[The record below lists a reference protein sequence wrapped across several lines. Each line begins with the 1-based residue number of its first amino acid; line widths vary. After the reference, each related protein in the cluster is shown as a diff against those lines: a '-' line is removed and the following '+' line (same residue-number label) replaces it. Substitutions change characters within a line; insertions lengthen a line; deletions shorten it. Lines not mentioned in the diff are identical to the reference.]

1 MEERLQ
7 KIMAHAGVASRRACE
22 EMIVDGRV
30 KVNGK
35 VVTELGTRV
44 DPDKDVVLLDG
55 RPLTGSESLRYV
67 VLYKPAGY
75 LSDTESTDGRP
86 CLVDLVKVA
95 QRLYPVGRLDF
106 DSEGLMLLTND
117 GSLAHRL
124 THPRYEHPKEYLV
137 LVEGRPLPSAL
148 RKLRQ
153 GIELSE
159 GKTAPAEVEVIDGPP
174 PYLARPSDARP
185 HPTAWLRMVLRE
197 GRKREIRHMTAVVGH
212 PTLRLIR
219 VGLGPLRLVH
229 LNPGEWRDATLVELR
244 HLRRV
249 LQDKP
254 AGRSVH
260 PTASPARGQ
269 RSGAGRAHGAVGT
282 RSSRPPRDGSADR
295 PDRRDEPARGPRPDD
310 SGRPPRRLEDDRP
323 PRRAAGQRLAET
335 SRPPSGRDAA
345 RPPRRDNSGR
355 PPRPVES
362 ERSGRGAETS
372 RPPSR
377 GDAARPPRRDDSGR
391 PPRPVES
398 ERSGRGAE
406 TSRPPSGRDAARP
419 PRRDDSGRPPR
430 RGAADRPPRHTDAG
444 AAPERGGRSTFSR
457 RPGASRRPPAAGG
470 RPMRF
475 RRRKSTS

>member
-7 KIMAHAGVASRRACE
+7 KVMAHAGVASRRACE

-55 RPLTGSESLRYV
+55 RPLTGSEAPRYIL
-67 VLYKPAGY
+67 LYKPAGY

-86 CLVDLVKVA
+86 CLADLVKVA
-95 QRLYPVGRLDF
+95 QRLYPVGRLDY

-117 GSLAHRL
+117 GNLAHKL

-159 GKTAPAEVEVIDGPP
+159 GKTAPAEVEMIDGPP
-174 PYLARPSDARP
+174 PYLARPNDARSQ
-185 HPTAWLRMVLRE
+185 PTTWLRMVLRE
-197 GRKREIRHMTAVVGH
+197 GRKREIRHMTAIVGH

-229 LNPGEWRDATLVELR
+229 LDPGKWRDATLVELR

-254 AGRSVH
+254 VGRGA
-260 PTASPARGQ
+260 PTPTTPARGQ
-269 RSGAGRAHGAVGT
+269 HGGRGRVLVIRT
-282 RSSRPPRDGSADR
+282 PRPPRAPRRADADR
-295 PDRRDEPARGPRPDD
+295 PPRGEEGDQPAARAPGAHL
-310 SGRPPRRLEDDRP
+310 PRRADADRP
-323 PRRAAGQRLAET
+323 PRREEGDRPAGRT
-335 SRPPSGRDAA
+335 SAA
-345 RPPRRDNSGR
+345 RPSQRADADRPRREGGDRPAGR
-355 PPRPVES
+355 TSAARPSQRADADRPARREGGD
-362 ERSGRGAETS
+362 RPAGRTS
-372 RPPSR
+372 A
-377 GDAARPPRRDDSGR
+377 GRPPRRDDNNR
-391 PPRPVES
+391 
-398 ERSGRGAE
+398 
-406 TSRPPSGRDAARP
+406 T
-419 PRRDDSGRPPR
+419 
-430 RGAADRPPRHTDAG
+430 ADRTYAGRSPRGTDAG
-444 AAPERGGRSTFSR
+444 PTTGRKPWRRSA
-457 RPGASRRPPAAGG
+457 RPGASPRPHAAGA
-470 RPMRF
+470 RTVTT
-475 RRRKSTS
+475 RRQKPRA

>member
-7 KIMAHAGVASRRACE
+7 KVMAHAGVASRRACE

-55 RPLTGSESLRYV
+55 RPLTGSEASRYIL
-67 VLYKPAGY
+67 LYKPAGY

-86 CLVDLVKVA
+86 CLTDLVKVA
-95 QRLYPVGRLDF
+95 QRLYPVGRLDY

-117 GSLAHRL
+117 GNLAHKL

-159 GKTAPAEVEVIDGPP
+159 GKTAPAEVEMIDGPP
-174 PYLARPSDARP
+174 PYLARPNDARSQ
-185 HPTAWLRMVLRE
+185 PTTWLRMVLRE
-197 GRKREIRHMTAVVGH
+197 GRKREIRHMTAIVGH

-254 AGRSVH
+254 AGRGA
-260 PTASPARGQ
+260 PTPATPARGQ
-269 RSGAGRAHGAVGT
+269 HGGRGRTLVIRT
-282 RSSRPPRDGSADR
+282 PRPP
-295 PDRRDEPARGPRPDD
+295 
-310 SGRPPRRLEDDRP
+310 RP
-323 PRRAAGQRLAET
+323 PRRAEAE
-335 SRPPSGRDAA
+335 RPPRGEEGDQSAARAPGARPPRRAEAERPPRREEGARPARRPSAA
-345 RPPRRDNSGR
+345 RPPRREEGDRPAGR
-355 PPRPVES
+355 
-362 ERSGRGAETS
+362 TS
-372 RPPSR
+372 
-377 GDAARPPRRDDSGR
+377 A
-391 PPRPVES
+391 
-398 ERSGRGAE
+398 
-406 TSRPPSGRDAARP
+406 
-419 PRRDDSGRPPR
+419 GRPPR
-430 RGAADRPPRHTDAG
+430 RTDAG
-444 AAPERGGRSTFSR
+444 PTAGRKPWRRGA
-457 RPGASRRPPAAGG
+457 RPGASPRPHAAGA
-470 RPMRF
+470 RTVTT
-475 RRRKSTS
+475 RRQKPRA

>member
-7 KIMAHAGVASRRACE
+7 KVMAHAGVASRRACE

-44 DPDKDVVLLDG
+44 NPDKDVVLLDG
-55 RPLTGSESLRYV
+55 RPLTGSEAPRYIL
-67 VLYKPAGY
+67 LYKPAGY

-86 CLVDLVKVA
+86 CLTDLVKVA
-95 QRLYPVGRLDF
+95 QRLYPVGRLDY

-117 GSLAHRL
+117 GNLAHKL

-159 GKTAPAEVEVIDGPP
+159 GKTAPAEVEMIDGPP
-174 PYLARPSDARP
+174 PYLARPNDARSQ
-185 HPTAWLRMVLRE
+185 PTTWLRMVLRE
-197 GRKREIRHMTAVVGH
+197 GRKREIRHMTAIVGH

-254 AGRSVH
+254 VGRGA
-260 PTASPARGQ
+260 PPPATPARGQ
-269 RSGAGRAHGAVGT
+269 HGGRGRALVIRT
-282 RSSRPPRDGSADR
+282 PRPP
-295 PDRRDEPARGPRPDD
+295 
-310 SGRPPRRLEDDRP
+310 RPPRREDNNRTAGRAEADRP
-323 PRRAAGQRLAET
+323 PRREEGDRPAGRT
-335 SRPPSGRDAA
+335 SAG
-345 RPPRRDNSGR
+345 
-355 PPRPVES
+355 
-362 ERSGRGAETS
+362 
-372 RPPSR
+372 
-377 GDAARPPRRDDSGR
+377 RPPRRDDTNRTPGR
-391 PPRPVES
+391 MD
-398 ERSGRGAE
+398 G
-406 TSRPPSGRDAARP
+406 
-419 PRRDDSGRPPR
+419 GRPPR
-430 RGAADRPPRHTDAG
+430 RTDAG
-444 AAPERGGRSTFSR
+444 PTAGRKPWRRSA
-457 RPGASRRPPAAGG
+457 RPGASPRPHAAGA
-470 RPMRF
+470 RAMTA
-475 RRRKSTS
+475 RRQKPRA

>member
-7 KIMAHAGVASRRACE
+7 KVMAHAGVASRRACE

-55 RPLTGSESLRYV
+55 RPLTGSEATRYIL
-67 VLYKPAGY
+67 LYKPPGY

-86 CLVDLVKVA
+86 CVTDLVKVA
-95 QRLYPVGRLDF
+95 QRLYPVGRLDY

-117 GSLAHRL
+117 GNLAHKL

-159 GKTAPAEVEVIDGPP
+159 GKTAPAEVEMIDGPP
-174 PYLARPSDARP
+174 PYLARPNDARSQ
-185 HPTAWLRMVLRE
+185 PTTWLRMVLRE
-197 GRKREIRHMTAVVGH
+197 GRKREIRHMTAIVGH

-254 AGRSVH
+254 IGRGA
-260 PTASPARGQ
+260 PTPAAPTRGQHGGRAVVIRTPRPAR
-269 RSGAGRAHGAVGT
+269 RADA
-282 RSSRPPRDGSADR
+282 
-295 PDRRDEPARGPRPDD
+295 
-310 SGRPPRRLEDDRP
+310 DRP
-323 PRRAAGQRLAET
+323 PRRA
-335 SRPPSGRDAA
+335 DAD
-345 RPPRRDNSGR
+345 RPPRRAEENQPAGRTSTGR
-355 PPRPVES
+355 PAR
-362 ERSGRGAETS
+362 RA
-372 RPPSR
+372 
-377 GDAARPPRRDDSGR
+377 DADRPPRRDDNSRTAGR
-391 PPRPVES
+391 
-398 ERSGRGAE
+398 A
-406 TSRPPSGRDAARP
+406 DA
-419 PRRDDSGRPPR
+419 GRPPR
-430 RGAADRPPRHTDAG
+430 REEGDRPAGRTFAARTPRRDDNSRTAGRADAGRPPRREEGDRPAGHTFAARTPRRDDNSRTAGRADAGRPPRREEGDRPAGHTFAGRPPRRTDAG
-444 AAPERGGRSTFSR
+444 PTAGRKPWRRSA
-457 RPGASRRPPAAGG
+457 RPGASPRPHASGARAVTAHRQKPRA
-470 RPMRF
+470 
-475 RRRKSTS
+475 

>member
-86 CLVDLVKVA
+86 CLIDLVKVA

-117 GSLAHRL
+117 GNLAHRL

-159 GKTAPAEVEVIDGPP
+159 GKTAPAEVEIIDGPP

-269 RSGAGRAHGAVGT
+269 RSGADRAHGVVGT
-282 RSSRPPRDGSADR
+282 RGSRPPRDGSADR
-295 PDRRDEPARGPRPDD
+295 PDRRDEPARGPRRAD

-335 SRPPSGRDAA
+335 SRPP
-345 RPPRRDNSGR
+345 RR
-355 PPRPVES
+355 
-362 ERSGRGAETS
+362 A
-372 RPPSR
+372 
-377 GDAARPPRRDDSGR
+377 DAARPPRRDDSGR
-391 PPRPVES
+391 PARPAES
-398 ERSGRGAE
+398 ERSGRGAD
-406 TSRPPSGRDAARP
+406 SGRPPRRTDADRP

-430 RGAADRPPRHTDAG
+430 RDVADRPPRPTDAG
-444 AAPERGGRSTFSR
+444 AAPARGNRGAVSR
-457 RPGASRRPPAAGG
+457 RPGVGRRPPAAGG
-470 RPMRF
+470 RPVRV
-475 RRRKSTS
+475 RRRKPTS

>member
-7 KIMAHAGVASRRACE
+7 KVMAHAGVASRRACE

-55 RPLTGSESLRYV
+55 RPLTGSEASRYIL
-67 VLYKPAGY
+67 LYKPAGY

-86 CLVDLVKVA
+86 CLTDLVKVA
-95 QRLYPVGRLDF
+95 QRLYPVGRLDY

-117 GSLAHRL
+117 GNLAHKL

-159 GKTAPAEVEVIDGPP
+159 GKTAPAEVEMIDGPP
-174 PYLARPSDARP
+174 PYLARPNDARSQ
-185 HPTAWLRMVLRE
+185 PTTWLRMVLRE
-197 GRKREIRHMTAVVGH
+197 GRKREIRHMTAIVGH

-254 AGRSVH
+254 AGRGA
-260 PTASPARGQ
+260 PTPATPARGQ
-269 RSGAGRAHGAVGT
+269 HGGRGRTLVIRT
-282 RSSRPPRDGSADR
+282 PRPPRPPRRAEADR
-295 PDRRDEPARGPRPDD
+295 PPRGEEGDQPAARAPGARPPRRADADRPPRREGGDRPTGRTSAGRPSQRADAGRSPRREEGARPARRPSAARTPRREEGDRPAGRT
-310 SGRPPRRLEDDRP
+310 SAGRPPRRTD
-323 PRRAAGQRLAET
+323 AGPTA
-335 SRPPSGRDAA
+335 GRK
-345 RPPRRDNSGR
+345 PW
-355 PPRPVES
+355 
-362 ERSGRGAETS
+362 
-372 RPPSR
+372 
-377 GDAARPPRRDDSGR
+377 
-391 PPRPVES
+391 
-398 ERSGRGAE
+398 
-406 TSRPPSGRDAARP
+406 
-419 PRRDDSGRPPR
+419 R
-430 RGAADRPPRHTDAG
+430 RGA
-444 AAPERGGRSTFSR
+444 
-457 RPGASRRPPAAGG
+457 RPGASPRPHAAGA
-470 RPMRF
+470 RTVTT
-475 RRRKSTS
+475 RRQKPRA